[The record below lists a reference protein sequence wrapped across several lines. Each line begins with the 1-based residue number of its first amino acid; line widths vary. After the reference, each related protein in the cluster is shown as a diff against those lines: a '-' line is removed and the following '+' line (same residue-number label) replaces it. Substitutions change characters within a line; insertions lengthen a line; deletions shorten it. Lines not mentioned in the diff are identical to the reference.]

1 MQDQQRGLGWAQA
14 LPGSLHSRLS
24 RLLQLIQLQVGRWP
38 QAHCSTTNQST
49 EPSPN
54 GVQTR
59 QLCQVA
65 AALVVKWGAAGI
77 QLCQLHQPRQPAKLP
92 RRHLQVAGSREQRAS
107 GNGVLGCRGLNSWP
121 QELAAS
127 ISMGLTGSPL
137 PPYPPHVA
145 TRAHLIDNHS
155 QAGQLGEAPQEG
167 RAAGAQPHA

>member
-1 MQDQQRGLGWAQA
+1 
-14 LPGSLHSRLS
+14 
-24 RLLQLIQLQVGRWP
+24 
-38 QAHCSTTNQST
+38 
-49 EPSPN
+49 
-54 GVQTR
+54 
-59 QLCQVA
+59 
-65 AALVVKWGAAGI
+65 
-77 QLCQLHQPRQPAKLP
+77 
-92 RRHLQVAGSREQRAS
+92 
-107 GNGVLGCRGLNSWP
+107 VLGCRGLNSWP